1 MPQGAESTLNFLVL
15 NIQAYFSVWTW
26 YVFPGID
33 NVRSSWP
40 MSRGMVHL
48 LLGKDIDVKTRS
60 LGLLVINCGSLG
72 KSTWL
77 ASSQACFQK
86 ILEAVG
92 LLLQDGFKQK
102 GWAKKPGLSS
112 LFINWLST
120 KRPLAS
126 THMCT
131 YMNAHV
137 YTLKHTTHIEN
148 KIVLSLV

>member
-1 MPQGAESTLNFLVL
+1 MPQGADSTLNFLVL
-15 NIQAYFSVWTW
+15 NIHAYFSVWTW

-33 NVRSSWP
+33 DVRSSWP

-60 LGLLVINCGSLG
+60 PGLLVINCGSLG

-92 LLLQDGFKQK
+92 LLLQDGFKLK
-102 GWAKKPGLSS
+102 GWAKKNWPLLIVHKLIINKETSGLHTYVH
-112 LFINWLST
+112 IHECT
-120 KRPLAS
+120 CVHTE
-126 THMCT
+126 TH
-131 YMNAHV
+131 
-137 YTLKHTTHIEN
+137 HTHW
-148 KIVLSLV
+148 K